1 MKTKKH
7 STLFLLPK
15 KYTRKSHHKKVKKHK
30 KQKGGFFLESAAII
44 LGMKY
49 IINRKNINEEWKT
62 GKKPEPKKE
71 EKIVSTKT
79 PLRGELTTQEVRN
92 LIDPAREDIERTER
106 IRRQDEI
113 TTADDDD
120 IDASAAFGVV
130 SSIQKNVIYFLDMT
144 YLACIASLHSQ
155 KCITLTYRFW
165 PRR

>member
-1 MKTKKH
+1 MKTRKKSKH
-7 STLFLLPK
+7 FLLPK
-15 KYTRKSHHKKVKKHK
+15 KTTRRSHHTK

-49 IINRKNINEEWKT
+49 ILNRKTINEEWKT

-71 EKIVSTKT
+71 EKMVSTKT

-120 IDASAAFGVV
+120 IDA
-130 SSIQKNVIYFLDMT
+130 
-144 YLACIASLHSQ
+144 
-155 KCITLTYRFW
+155 TLFQQLF
-165 PRR
+165 P